1 MDAVAT
7 DELDLAIAAVK
18 QAQGRATMRA
28 DELAP
33 LLPEHLQVLFWE
45 RVVDRFFR
53 WELDTDP
60 CVFCEIVAEREPAV
74 FVRRWTDA
82 VAIVPLEPVTEGHVL
97 VLPRVHVPDATDHPE
112 TTATVMW
119 RAASL
124 AVPPCNLITSSG
136 REATQSVFHLHVHIV
151 PRRENDG
158 LALPWY
164 SGKRGGRRG

>member
-1 MDAVAT
+1 VGE
-7 DELDLAIAAVK
+7 ELDRAIAEVK
-18 QAQGRATMRA
+18 RQHGRVTMRA

-33 LLPEHLQVLFWE
+33 LLPEHLQQPFWE
-45 RVVDRFFR
+45 RAVDRFMR
-53 WELDTDP
+53 WELGDDP

-82 VAIVPLEPVTEGHVL
+82 VAIVPLEPVVDGHVL

-112 TTATVMW
+112 TTALVMR

-124 AVPPCNLITSSG
+124 AVPPCNLITSAG

-164 SGKRGGRRG
+164 SGRSRRGGGSDG